1 MLGPNG
7 FNAAGH
13 ASSARPAPARRRHR
27 SSGRIPSPPLGGG
40 WTGALNGTYYLA
52 VQPDQ
57 VTDVSGNPLPAGAV
71 GAFRVG
77 IDVYPPLAVAT
88 SVNVTT
94 PLNTA
99 KTVTVNYMDPSGV
112 NTATLGTGDIT
123 VTGPGGFNVTPTFQS
138 STISGTTTTATYTFN
153 PPNGVWQSSNNG
165 VYTITLPAGAV
176 ADNAGNGVVQQSP
189 GKFSVALETIPPA
202 VAGAM
207 LVSQAPGTPAIRFA
221 FSENVAS
228 SIDPTDLT
236 LQQLPSGTPAQ
247 AASAVYDANANTA
260 TFQITGGLPD
270 GDYVTTISSAGV
282 KDPAGNLL
290 DGDGDGQAG
299 GNYVFSF
306 TQLSSISAA
315 AGSTYALTGPSN
327 NKLLAVSGGTVTLN
341 GQPLGDLPRR
351 LARRLRRRRP
361 SSSRSIRTSRT
372 ST

>member
-1 MLGPNG
+1 LNGVYTVSSQAGQVSTTAGAGIAAGTLGTFNVTVIPPSALGSAPDVTTVTSASRTISISYTDDTGVNVSTLDSNDLRVLGPNG
-7 FNAAGH
+7 FNATVTFIGSAGAGTT
-13 ASSARPAPARRRHR
+13 ASPLVGTYTLPAP
-27 SSGRIPSPPLGGG
+27 SGG

-52 VQPDQ
+52 VQPNQ

-71 GAFRVG
+71 GAFRVS

-123 VTGPGGFNVTPTFQS
+123 VTGPGGFNVTPAFQG
-138 STISGTTTTATYTFN
+138 STTSGTTTTATYTFN

-207 LVSQAPGTPAIRFA
+207 LVSQAPGTPAIRI
-221 FSENVAS
+221 AS
-228 SIDPTDLT
+228 
-236 LQQLPSGTPAQ
+236 
-247 AASAVYDANANTA
+247 
-260 TFQITGGLPD
+260 
-270 GDYVTTISSAGV
+270 
-282 KDPAGNLL
+282 
-290 DGDGDGQAG
+290 
-299 GNYVFSF
+299 
-306 TQLSSISAA
+306 
-315 AGSTYALTGPSN
+315 
-327 NKLLAVSGGTVTLN
+327 
-341 GQPLGDLPRR
+341 
-351 LARRLRRRRP
+351 
-361 SSSRSIRTSRT
+361 
-372 ST
+372 